1 MSEEPVVR
9 LRAVSFGYGPGRPAL
24 DRVDFEVAKGDYVA
38 VIGPNGGGKTTLL
51 KVILGLRKPW
61 SGSVEVFGGPPGK
74 ARSRIGYVPQWTGL
88 NLDFPVT
95 ALDVVM
101 MGLPP
106 GLRGAAGRRRALASM
121 EELGVASLAS
131 NHAGSLS
138 GGQRQKIFVAR
149 ALAGSPELL
158 LLDEP
163 AASVDQAGQGG
174 LYELLEKLSATIT
187 IILVTHDVGAVAGSV
202 RSIACLNGRLV
213 SHAETLGTE
222 ALWKAY
228 GCPVD
233 LISHGT
239 PHRVLGTH
247 GGDCDD

>member
-101 MGLPP
+101 MG
-106 GLRGAAGRRRALASM
+106 
-121 EELGVASLAS
+121 
-131 NHAGSLS
+131 
-138 GGQRQKIFVAR
+138 
-149 ALAGSPELL
+149 
-158 LLDEP
+158 
-163 AASVDQAGQGG
+163 
-174 LYELLEKLSATIT
+174 
-187 IILVTHDVGAVAGSV
+187 
-202 RSIACLNGRLV
+202 
-213 SHAETLGTE
+213 
-222 ALWKAY
+222 
-228 GCPVD
+228 
-233 LISHGT
+233 
-239 PHRVLGTH
+239 
-247 GGDCDD
+247 